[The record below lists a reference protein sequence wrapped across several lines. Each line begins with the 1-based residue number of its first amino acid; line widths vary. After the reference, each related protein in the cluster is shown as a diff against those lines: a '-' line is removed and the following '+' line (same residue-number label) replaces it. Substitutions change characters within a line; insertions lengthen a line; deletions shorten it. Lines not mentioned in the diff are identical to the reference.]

1 MCERK
6 LISYRFK
13 QWKQWKRLN
22 NKNKITRFLKSTL
35 NIYSI
40 NFPIADESSK
50 NFCRF
55 NKNINS
61 ACHIFFAKEYY
72 KYYKYITFGFTI
84 YINIKTARFETYP
97 FCSKTDFRWLIV
109 QRWKMVILPRSSVGY
124 LENVERFHLE
134 WRRGCLATW
143 ANPFATRTI
152 VKVSNSEDRW
162 MGHGRKGE
170 RGKNARKAIVVK
182 GESNRGEFYSH
193 RLRILYFFPLAFFP
207 RRGTR
212 SRIFEK
218 KKKKTLVWT
227 KRKLG
232 VRRNVQENSKK
243 IGF

>member
-22 NKNKITRFLKSTL
+22 NKTKNKITRFLKSTL

-40 NFPIADESSK
+40 NFPIVDESSK

-143 ANPFATRTI
+143 ANPFATRRI

-162 MGHGRKGE
+162 MGHGRISAKENAGKT
-170 RGKNARKAIVVK
+170 RGKRSWWK
-182 GESNRGEFYSH
+182 GNQIEESSIHIGY
-193 RLRILYFFPLAFFP
+193 AFF
-207 RRGTR
+207 
-212 SRIFEK
+212 IFFHLHFFHAVERDLEFLRK
-218 KKKKTLVWT
+218 KKKKDTRLD
-227 KRKLG
+227 
-232 VRRNVQENSKK
+232 EKK
-243 IGF
+243 IRRKAQRPRK